1 MIKLLYAST
10 ASKLLKLE
18 EIKLIVDTA
27 KLNNAKHGE
36 TGFLCTDGKY
46 FLQIIEG
53 ERHEVE
59 ALIENLK
66 GDFRHREI
74 KIICFEDIDKPMYPE
89 WRMGA
94 VLNIH
99 KHDKLLRDITGS
111 SDFQPYLWSQ
121 KECENLLRELA
132 EHKGIHF
139 S

>member
-1 MIKLLYAST
+1 MIKLIYAST
-10 ASKLLKLE
+10 ASKLLDINELKEL
-18 EIKLIVDTA
+18 VDTA
-27 KLNNAKHGE
+27 KKNNTEHGE
-36 TGFLCTDGKY
+36 TGFLCTDGKH
-46 FLQIIEG
+46 FLQLIEG
-53 ERHEVE
+53 EQHEVE
-59 ALIENLK
+59 ALLVNLK
-66 GDFRHREI
+66 SDFRHRKI
-74 KIICFEDIDKPMYPE
+74 KTICLEEIDKPLYPE

-121 KECENLLRELA
+121 KECENLLRALA